1 MAGELTKRVAV
12 AAVGIPIAVFVLY
25 LGGRALAAL
34 LALIAALGAM
44 EFMRIAK
51 QREVVPV
58 AWITIGGAVAFVII
72 AALRPTA
79 ALSSPWYWLLITA
92 ALLLSMTAVIWTR
105 GVEGRPLASASA
117 TILGM
122 LLTGGTLA
130 YAVFLREALAHSPH
144 RFAGGEMN
152 SIALSKWA
160 GFSLVAFP
168 LAVTWINDTF
178 AYFGGRKFGKH
189 KLIPRVS
196 PGKTREGTIAGL
208 IGSVLTAVLYGHY
221 VFEQWLGLPF
231 GIVAGVIGGILI
243 SAGAVIGDLAE
254 SLLKREAGVKDSG
267 TLLPGHGGVLDRF
280 DALYFTLP
288 IAYWFL
294 YVVLQ
299 YGGGLA

>member
-25 LGGRALAAL
+25 LGGWALAAL
-34 LALIAALGAM
+34 LAIIAGIGAS
-44 EFMRIAK
+44 EFIRIAK
-51 QREVVPV
+51 QREVVPITL
-58 AWITIGGAVAFVII
+58 ATIGGAIAFVVI
-72 AALRPTA
+72 AALRPSPLQA
-79 ALSSPWYWLLITA
+79 SPWFWLLLT
-92 ALLLSMTAVIWTR
+92 LLLLVAMSGVIWTR
-105 GVEGRPLASASA
+105 GVEGRPLASAAA
-117 TILGM
+117 TLLGV
-122 LLTGGTLA
+122 LLTGGTLV
-130 YAVFLREALAHSPH
+130 YAVFLREALAHSPY
-144 RFAGGEMN
+144 RFNSGEA
-152 SIALSKWA
+152 SSLIASNWA

-196 PGKTREGTIAGL
+196 PGKTREGTVAGL
-208 IGSVLTAVLYGHY
+208 IGSVLTAVLYGY
-221 VFEQWLGLPF
+221 FVFDQWLGIPF
-231 GIVAGVIGGILI
+231 NPLHGVIGGVLL

-254 SLLKREAGVKDSG
+254 SLLKREAGIKDSG

-294 YVVLQ
+294 YFVLQ
-299 YGGGLA
+299 FGGGL

>member
-12 AAVGIPIAVFVLY
+12 AAIGIPIAVVVLY
-25 LGGRALAAL
+25 LGGWALAGL
-34 LALIAALGAM
+34 LALIAVLGAT
-44 EFMRIAK
+44 EFIRIAR
-51 QREVVPV
+51 QREVFPVPV
-58 AWITIGGAVAFVII
+58 LTVGGAAAFVVI
-72 AALRPTA
+72 AALQPAPVRA
-79 ALSSPWYWLLITA
+79 APWFWLLVT
-92 ALLLSMTAVIWTR
+92 ALLLFASSAVIWTR
-105 GVEGRPLASASA
+105 GVEGRPLASGAA
-117 TILGM
+117 TLLGAV
-122 LLTGGTLA
+122 LTGGTLT
-130 YAVFLREALAHSPH
+130 YAIFLR
-144 RFAGGEMN
+144 N
-152 SIALSKWA
+152 ALSLSPYRFESGDLNNVIIGAGA
-160 GFSLVAFP
+160 GFAVVAFP

-208 IGSVLTAVLYGHY
+208 IGSILTAYLYGHF
-221 VFEQWLGLPF
+221 VFELWLGLPF
-231 GIVAGVIGGILI
+231 GLVAGLIGGVLL

-294 YVVLQ
+294 LGVLHF
-299 YGGGLA
+299 GGGWS

>member
-12 AAVGIPIAVFVLY
+12 AAVGIPVAVGAIY
-25 LGGRALAAL
+25 IGGVALAAL
-34 LALIAALGAM
+34 LAVIAGLGAG
-44 EFMRIAK
+44 EFIRIAK
-51 QREVVPV
+51 QREVVPIAWATV
-58 AWITIGGAVAFVII
+58 AGAVTFVAI
-72 AALRPTA
+72 AALRPAPLQA
-79 ALSSPWYWLLITA
+79 APYFWLLMT
-92 ALLLSMTAVIWTR
+92 LLLLIATSGVIWTR

-117 TILGM
+117 TMLGA
-122 LLTGGTLA
+122 LLTGGTLT
-130 YAVFLREALAHSPH
+130 YAIFLREALGQSPY
-144 RFAGGEMN
+144 RFDGGEAN
-152 SIALSKWA
+152 ALVTGNWA

-208 IGSVLTAVLYGHY
+208 IGSVLTAVLYGY
-221 VFEQWLGLPF
+221 FVFDQWLGLPF
-231 GIVAGVIGGILI
+231 NPLWGVVGGVLI
-243 SAGAVIGDLAE
+243 SIGAVVGDLAE
-254 SLLKREAGVKDSG
+254 SLIKREAGVKDSG

-294 YVVLQ
+294 YFVLQ
-299 YGGGLA
+299 FGGGL

>member
-12 AAVGIPIAVFVLY
+12 AAVGIPIAIVVLY
-25 LGGRALAAL
+25 IGGFALAAL
-34 LALIAALGAM
+34 LAIIAGLGAG
-44 EFMRIAK
+44 EFIRIAK
-51 QREVVPV
+51 QRDVVPI
-58 AWITIGGAVAFVII
+58 ASATIAGAVLFIVI
-72 AALRPTA
+72 AAFRPSP
-79 ALSSPWYWLLITA
+79 LQSSPWFWLLMT
-92 ALLLSMTAVIWTR
+92 ALLLAAMSGVIWTR

-117 TILGM
+117 TLLGV
-122 LLTGGTLA
+122 LLTGGTLT
-130 YAVFLREALAHSPH
+130 YAIFLREALAHSPY
-144 RFAGGEMN
+144 RFAGGDVN
-152 SIALSKWA
+152 ALVGSNWA

-208 IGSVLTAVLYGHY
+208 IGSVLTAVLYGY
-221 VFEQWLGLPF
+221 FVFDQWLGLPF
-231 GIVAGVIGGILI
+231 NPLYGVVGGILI
-243 SAGAVIGDLAE
+243 SMGAVVGDLAE

-294 YVVLQ
+294 YFVLQ
-299 YGGGLA
+299 FGGGL

>member
-12 AAVGIPIAVFVLY
+12 AAVGIPVAVLVLY
-25 LGGRALAAL
+25 IGGWALAAL
-34 LALIAALGAM
+34 LAVIAGLGAAEFLRIARQREIFPVTLITIVGAIAFVLIAAVRPA
-44 EFMRIAK
+44 
-51 QREVVPV
+51 PV
-58 AWITIGGAVAFVII
+58 M
-72 AALRPTA
+72 AA
-79 ALSSPWYWLLITA
+79 PWFWLLLTA
-92 ALLLSMTAVIWTR
+92 ALLLAVSAVIWTR
-105 GVEGRPLASASA
+105 GVEGRPLSASA
-117 TILGM
+117 ATLLGL
-122 LLTGGTLA
+122 LLTGGTLS
-130 YAVFLREALAHSPH
+130 YAIFLREALVRSPY
-144 RFAGGEMN
+144 RFGAGELN
-152 SIALSKWA
+152 PLIASNWA

-208 IGSVLTAVLYGHY
+208 IGSILTSVLYGRL
-221 VFEQWLGLPF
+221 VFDFWLGLEF
-231 GIVAGVIGGILI
+231 GVLAGVIGGVLI
-243 SAGAVIGDLAE
+243 AAGAVIGDLAE

-294 YVVLQ
+294 YFVLRF
-299 YGGGLA
+299 GGGLA

>member
-25 LGGRALAAL
+25 IGGWALALL
-34 LALIAALGAM
+34 LAIIAGLGAA
-44 EFMRIAK
+44 EFLRIAR
-51 QREVVPV
+51 QREVVPIAAV
-58 AWITIGGAVAFVII
+58 TIAGAVLFVII
-72 AALRPTA
+72 AAMRPSPLQA
-79 ALSSPWYWLLITA
+79 SPWFWLLLT
-92 ALLLSMTAVIWTR
+92 ALLLIATAGVIWTR
-105 GVEGRPLASASA
+105 GVEGRPLASAAA
-117 TILGM
+117 TLLGV
-122 LLTGGTLA
+122 LLTGGTLT
-130 YAVFLREALAHSPH
+130 YAIFLREALAHSPY
-144 RFAGGEMN
+144 RFDQGDVN
-152 SIALSKWA
+152 TLIASNWA

-208 IGSVLTAVLYGHY
+208 IGSVLTAVIYGHF
-221 VFEQWLGLPF
+221 VFDQWLGIPF
-231 GIVAGVIGGILI
+231 NPMYGVIGGVLL

-294 YVVLQ
+294 YFVLQ
-299 YGGGLA
+299 FGGGL

>member
-25 LGGRALAAL
+25 LGGWALAIL
-34 LALIAALGAM
+34 LAVIAGLGAS
-44 EFMRIAK
+44 EFLRIAR
-51 QREVVPV
+51 QREVVPI
-58 AWITIGGAVAFVII
+58 ATATIAGAVLFVII
-72 AALRPTA
+72 AALRPAPVLA
-79 ALSSPWYWLLITA
+79 APWFWLLLTV
-92 ALLLSMTAVIWTR
+92 LLLVATAGVIWTR
-105 GVEGRPLASASA
+105 GVEGRPLASGAA
-117 TILGM
+117 TLLGV
-122 LLTGGTLA
+122 LLTGGTLV
-130 YAVFLREALAHSPH
+130 YAIFLREALGQSPY
-144 RFAGGEMN
+144 RFANGEAN
-152 SIALSKWA
+152 TLIASNWA

-208 IGSVLTAVLYGHY
+208 IGSVLTAVIYGHF
-221 VFEQWLGLPF
+221 VFDQWLGIPF
-231 GIVAGVIGGILI
+231 NPLYGVVGGVLL
-243 SAGAVIGDLAE
+243 SAGAVVGDLAE

-294 YVVLQ
+294 YFVLQ
-299 YGGGLA
+299 FGGGL

>member
-12 AAVGIPIAVFVLY
+12 AAVGIPIAVLVLY
-25 LGGRALAAL
+25 LGGWALALL
-34 LALIAALGAM
+34 LAIIAGIGAS
-44 EFMRIAK
+44 EFLRIAR
-51 QREVVPV
+51 QREVVPI
-58 AWITIGGAVAFVII
+58 AMATIAGAVLMILI
-72 AALRPTA
+72 AALRPSP
-79 ALSSPWYWLLITA
+79 LQSSPWFWLLFT
-92 ALLLSMTAVIWTR
+92 ALLLIATAGVIWTR
-105 GVEGRPLASASA
+105 GVEGRPLASAAA
-117 TILGM
+117 TLLGV
-122 LLTGGTLA
+122 LLTGGTLT
-130 YAVFLREALAHSPH
+130 YAIFLRESLAHSPY
-144 RFAGGEMN
+144 RFANGEAN
-152 SIALSKWA
+152 ALIASNWA
-160 GFSLVAFP
+160 GFSMVAFP

-208 IGSVLTAVLYGHY
+208 IGSVLTAVIYGHF
-221 VFEQWLGLPF
+221 VFDQWLGIPF
-231 GIVAGVIGGILI
+231 NPLYGVIGGLLL

-294 YVVLQ
+294 YFVLQ
-299 YGGGLA
+299 FGGGL